1 MENFPSNINAL
12 HREVKPRSDLYKALS
27 AQPEVLNT
35 EQNVVKIKDISS
47 HLHSFT
53 LPSLGKFY
61 GGKKELF
68 MKELRVDQ
76 AIRLSE
82 IQNIKDE
89 GERLAKLSTIVE
101 SSITGIKAVDLTLPD
116 FYAVCYELRTISGES
131 PMVVEREIMGRKFS
145 KALVKESFTVDY
157 LDEDVDTSKYDFP
170 RVRDKIESSSERNK
184 TKFTDIDCA
193 FFGYVHGLT
202 AEEKLENFRSLSY
215 TELDDLIINCT
226 KLVHGL
232 SDKVK
237 LYSEQGDVEEV
248 EVRFDPIRLLPS
260 SFLQLFHRDNI

>member
-1 MENFPSNINAL
+1 
-12 HREVKPRSDLYKALS
+12 
-27 AQPEVLNT
+27 
-35 EQNVVKIKDISS
+35 
-47 HLHSFT
+47 
-53 LPSLGKFY
+53 
-61 GGKKELF
+61 
-68 MKELRVDQ
+68 
-76 AIRLSE
+76 
-82 IQNIKDE
+82 
-89 GERLAKLSTIVE
+89 
-101 SSITGIKAVDLTLPD
+101 
-116 FYAVCYELRTISGES
+116 
-131 PMVVEREIMGRKFS
+131 MVVEREIMGRKFS

-260 SFLQLFHRDNI
+260 SILQLFHRDNI